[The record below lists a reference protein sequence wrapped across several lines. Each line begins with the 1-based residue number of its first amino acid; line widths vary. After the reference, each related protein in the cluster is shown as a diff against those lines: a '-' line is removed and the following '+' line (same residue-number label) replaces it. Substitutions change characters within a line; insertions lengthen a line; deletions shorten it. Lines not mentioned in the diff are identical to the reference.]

1 MWVVL
6 EQTMAVLKIAIVVT
20 EVMAVATGKVTAVM
34 GMVALVAEVETVV
47 MGMID
52 YDGSDG

>member
-1 MWVVL
+1 
-6 EQTMAVLKIAIVVT
+6 MAVLKIAIVVT

-34 GMVALVAEVETVV
+34 GMVALVAEVETAV

-52 YDGSDG
+52 YEGSDG